1 MKHFNPLNSFGAF
14 KTPLFKKL
22 SFSVLAVLLAF
33 SSVNAQTATIKT
45 EEVHFDKGTSGTF
58 IESSIKGE
66 QIVDYKIN
74 VRKGQFMNVS
84 MVTDNTANY
93 FNIMEPG
100 EEYVAIYNSSMDEN
114 MYEGELAE
122 SGDYTIRVYLMRSAA
137 RRNEK
142 ANFKLEINVSSED

>member
-1 MKHFNPLNSFGAF
+1 MKNFNPLNSNSTF
-14 KTPLFKKL
+14 KAPLLKKL
-22 SFSVLAVLLAF
+22 SFSILAVLFAF
-33 SSVNAQTATIKT
+33 SSLHAQSASIKT
-45 EEVHFDKGTSGTF
+45 EQVHFEKGTTGTF

-66 QIVDYKIN
+66 HIVDYKIN

-114 MYEGELAE
+114 MFEGELAK

-142 ANFKLEINVSSED
+142 ANFKLEVNVSSED